1 MGLSM
6 SGFWHGQPFVF
17 KALDEFLN
25 RFYYYYM
32 KIKFHVLLI
41 MVIFILPLEAQ
52 NTAVSTGSGVF
63 APFVSR
69 LQGEVK
75 NNLVRLSWVDSPD
88 VRGPVLIYRS
98 TLPFNEA
105 GPFRGPRPV
114 EIPYGIQYYVDE
126 IETGGTVYYFAAA
139 SDETGF
145 SYDIPIIFT
154 NTIGIQDPEGR
165 TVPAAAESASTPSPL
180 VVEQVSASAERPVI
194 IPYGISSLN
203 AAVQKDS
210 VILTFTEGNVKSAT
224 LYRSIRPLLETSDL
238 LGAVIIETNIS
249 SPFTD
254 YPFPGI
260 PYYYAV
266 IAEEELIRG
275 TAEIIPGSNATL
287 LPVEVNAGVDSR
299 GRNIRA
305 IPLPQISVKA
315 AVPGMNAYNDAPAI
329 IELSPEAV
337 KAIGNIPV
345 QSRQSSELKKPR
357 VFARD
362 METTPEG
369 VEEYTLSSVVRGPF
383 ADKNWEAARDE
394 LVRFLALPRSPE
406 ITGRARFYLGQ
417 CHYFLR
423 QPREGLFEFLAIRD
437 RYPLESME
445 WIQASLD
452 MMKE

>member
-1 MGLSM
+1 
-6 SGFWHGQPFVF
+6 
-17 KALDEFLN
+17 
-25 RFYYYYM
+25 M
-32 KIKFHVLLI
+32 KKKFHVLLI
-41 MVIFILPLEAQ
+41 MVIFILPLYAQEASGP
-52 NTAVSTGSGVF
+52 ARSPVFTGSGVF

-88 VRGPVLIYRS
+88 VRGPVRIYRS
-98 TLPFNEA
+98 TLPFSET
-105 GPFRGPRPV
+105 GPFRGSRPV
-114 EIPYGIQYYVDE
+114 EIPYGIQYHIDE

-154 NTIGIQDPEGR
+154 NTIGIQDPGGSSIP
-165 TVPAAAESASTPSPL
+165 PAAGPVSPR
-180 VVEQVSASAERPVI
+180 VSVEQASISADRPAI
-194 IPYGISSLN
+194 FQYGISSLE

-210 VILTFTEGNVKSAT
+210 VILTFMEGNVKSAT

-238 LGAVIIETNIS
+238 LGAVIIQTNIS

-275 TAEIIPGSNATL
+275 TAQIIPGSNATL
-287 LPVEVNAGVDSR
+287 FPVEVSTGVDPR
-299 GRNIRA
+299 GRDIRA

-315 AVPGMNAYNDAPAI
+315 AIPGMNAYNDAPAI
-329 IELSPEAV
+329 IELSPEAA
-337 KAIGNIPV
+337 KAIGSIPV
-345 QSRQSSELKKPR
+345 QSRQESELKKPR

-362 METTPEG
+362 METAPAG
-369 VEEYTLSSVVRGPF
+369 VEEYTLGSVVRGPF
-383 ADKNWEAARDE
+383 ANKNWEAARDD

-406 ITGRARFYLGQ
+406 ITERARFYLGQ
-417 CHYFLR
+417 CYYFLR